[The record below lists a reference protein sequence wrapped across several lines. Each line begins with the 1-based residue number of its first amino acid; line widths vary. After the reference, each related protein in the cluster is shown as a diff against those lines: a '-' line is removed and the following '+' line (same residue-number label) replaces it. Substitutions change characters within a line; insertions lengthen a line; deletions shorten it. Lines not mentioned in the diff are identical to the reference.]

1 MGFAR
6 VSSQAANF
14 IIAATRAHGGE
25 GIAREWPAFVSRNGR
40 KRQ

>member
-6 VSSQAANF
+6 VSPQAANS

-25 GIAREWPAFVSRNGR
+25 GIAREWPVFVSGDGW

>member
-14 IIAATRAHGGE
+14 IIAATRVHGGE
-25 GIAREWPAFVSRNGR
+25 GTARE
-40 KRQ
+40 